1 MPTIKTAISIDK
13 SLYRRVETLAKKLSL
28 SRSQV
33 FSQAVEYLIDRD
45 ENLEL
50 VRKINLALE
59 NGGDNRESEVARRA
73 GKKFSGIVK
82 GSW

>member
-13 SLYRRVETLAKKLSL
+13 SLYLRVESLAKRLSL

-33 FSQAVEYLIDRD
+33 FSQALEYMINRD

-50 VRKINLALE
+50 IRRINLAYNDEFSADDSLIT
-59 NGGDNRESEVARRA
+59 NRA
-73 GKKFSGIVK
+73 KKKYSKLVK